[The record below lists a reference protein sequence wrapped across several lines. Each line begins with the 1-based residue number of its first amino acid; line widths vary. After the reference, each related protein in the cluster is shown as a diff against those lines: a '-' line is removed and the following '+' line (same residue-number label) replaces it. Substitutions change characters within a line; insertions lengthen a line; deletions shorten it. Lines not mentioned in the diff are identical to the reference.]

1 MDKEFRNTGKEER
14 VVPET
19 YASIARV
26 IATVLDSAFYLPGT
40 SIRIGLDPIIGLI
53 PGFGDTLAGLLGSS
67 LLFLGAQIGLPR
79 IALVRMSLNVFLNAV
94 IGAIPGIGDLFSFW
108 FKSNMRNLALI
119 QRYASEPQRA
129 ATTADWIFV
138 LSVILLML
146 VLFVLLMLGTVWLV
160 HTLWDFVR

>member
-1 MDKEFRNTGKEER
+1 MVKEFSNMRKEER
-14 VVPET
+14 LDPAT

-94 IGAIPGIGDLFSFW
+94 IGVIPGIGDLFSFW
-108 FKSNMRNLALI
+108 FKSNMKNLALI
-119 QRYASEPQRA
+119 ERYAREPHRA

-138 LSVILLML
+138 IGVILAML
-146 VLFVLLMLGTVWLV
+146 VFFVLIMMGTVWLI
-160 HTLWDFVR
+160 HTLWDHLR

>member
-1 MDKEFRNTGKEER
+1 VTRNQER
-14 VVPET
+14 VAAEP

-26 IATVLDSAFYLPGT
+26 IATILDTAFQVPGT

-79 IALVRMSLNVFLNAV
+79 ILLVRMSLNVLLNAM
-94 IGAIPGIGDLFSFW
+94 IGAIPGIGDVFSFW

-119 QRYASEPQRA
+119 QRYAHEPQRV
-129 ATTADWIFV
+129 ATTADWVFV
-138 LSVILLML
+138 IGVILLML
-146 VLFVLLMLGTVWLV
+146 VLFILMTIA
-160 HTLWDFVR
+160 TLWLIHRLWDLVR

>member
-1 MDKEFRNTGKEER
+1 VKGKDEG
-14 VVPET
+14 VVLGT

-26 IATVLDSAFYLPGT
+26 IATILDTAFYLPGT

-94 IGAIPGIGDLFSFW
+94 IGAIPGVGDVFSFW

-119 QRYASEPQRA
+119 QRYEREPHRV
-129 ATTADWIFV
+129 ATTGDWIFV
-138 LSVILLML
+138 LGVILLML
-146 VLFVLLMLGTVWLV
+146 VLFVLITIG
-160 HTLWDFVR
+160 TLWLLHRMWDLVR